1 MHSGQEK
8 VQQNINIIQKRGW
21 NCTNGA
27 MNFDCDLKLIESWVG
42 RKNMPFVLTFFNL
55 QKCSSTYKEHSILQT
70 HYDKFPKS

>member
-1 MHSGQEK
+1 VHSGQEK

-42 RKNMPFVLTFFNL
+42 RKHMPFVLTFF
-55 QKCSSTYKEHSILQT
+55 
-70 HYDKFPKS
+70 